1 MNGILRRSKRECNAK
16 VLSLYDGLM
25 NPEERI
31 RIGSRIRQARK
42 ERNLTQADLAD
53 LLGITTRSVQ
63 NYESG
68 AIVPYRHLSAIETLT
83 RKRPG
88 WLLRADEDAGALG
101 DTIADLRRTME
112 QHQAVLQDH
121 LRVMDESTE
130 RLREQRELRE
140 QRQRAAELPE

>member
-1 MNGILRRSKRECNAK
+1 MEH
-16 VLSLYDGLM
+16 D
-25 NPEERI
+25 ERV

-42 ERNLTQADLAD
+42 ESNLTQDELAK

-68 AIVPYRHLSAIETLT
+68 AIVPYRHLRTIETLT
-83 RKRPG
+83 RKRAG
-88 WLLRADEDAGALG
+88 WLLREDEDGGALG
-101 DTIADLRRTME
+101 DTISELRRTME
-112 QHQAVLQDH
+112 QHQALLQNH

-140 QRQRAAELPE
+140 QRRRPVDAPE